1 MRGQAAASD
10 DLSQPLFSDDFRMLL
25 QKGFDLGLERS
36 PFSAARTKRAF
47 HFLSSPIFGLCVRA
61 ASFSL
66 VSPQRIDRAT
76 VLRRF
81 GVQRWNLLGVS
92 WSVESTSHRNTLGSI
107 GGLNFSGSKIRL
119 HTSHSTTL
127 LRLAGEV
134 GAPDA

>member
-1 MRGQAAASD
+1 M
-10 DLSQPLFSDDFRMLL
+10 
-25 QKGFDLGLERS
+25 
-36 PFSAARTKRAF
+36 
-47 HFLSSPIFGLCVRA
+47 RA

-66 VSPQRIDRAT
+66 VSLQRIDRAT

-92 WSVESTSHRNTLGSI
+92 WSLESASHRNILGSI